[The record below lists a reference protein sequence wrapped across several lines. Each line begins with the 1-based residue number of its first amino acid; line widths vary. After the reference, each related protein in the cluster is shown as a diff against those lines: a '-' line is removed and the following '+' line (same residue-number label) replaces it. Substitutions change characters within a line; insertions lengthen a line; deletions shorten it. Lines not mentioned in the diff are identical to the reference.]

1 MLRRRGPFSN
11 GQVHCLGGDEEEPSS
26 GRLVVV
32 DGASEPTLCARALD
46 TAVSIAESLRDT
58 GRHVLLIVD
67 SLHDWA
73 AALVAQEDALLL
85 RTQLLCWAAAAHAR
99 LGRHCPAASA
109 ADNGDV
115 AAAVARALSRSPR
128 TRNAADGNMP
138 SVEAKIVA
146 LFARASL
153 RWVQPPALAGTST
166 SHVHGSLTLLA
177 TLAPQDWA
185 DGVVVRDAVV
195 RRSLGAART
204 FWALDAKLRALRHHP
219 SVNWKRSFSNEP
231 PAMLR
236 DNGSAVG
243 ARGSDCD
250 YGGRCELVK
259 ELLLQEESLWQRAG
273 GDPLAHR
280 PRVTEHE
287 SVALATAQ
295 MLREDWLQQNIFDP
309 VDFMCPLY
317 KANAMLRNILLFRT
331 LANNAI
337 ADATCSLSEV
347 LSALRTFDP
356 RDGRASYDLRAALCQ
371 QKWTGGEPPVG
382 QNWTHDDTRA
392 ETERMPQGRANAAF
406 WRLNSRGSRHYGG
419 VGTFAGHKGNVVAQ
433 EVSRALARV
442 PLGYQLLEQQ
452 HTGIQALGPDLRG
465 A

>member
-1 MLRRRGPFSN
+1 M
-11 GQVHCLGGDEEEPSS
+11 
-26 GRLVVV
+26 VV

-115 AAAVARALSRSPR
+115 AAGVARALSRSPR

-317 KANAMLRNILLFRT
+317 KANAMEPSCATYCSFARWPTTPLLTPRVACLKCCRRCARSTRGTAARATICGPRYASRSGPEANRQWARTGRMMT
-331 LANNAI
+331 LAPRQNACHR
-337 ADATCSLSEV
+337 DAQTPH
-347 LSALRTFDP
+347 F
-356 RDGRASYDLRAALCQ
+356 
-371 QKWTGGEPPVG
+371 
-382 QNWTHDDTRA
+382 
-392 ETERMPQGRANAAF
+392 
-406 WRLNSRGSRHYGG
+406 G
-419 VGTFAGHKGNVVAQ
+419 V
-433 EVSRALARV
+433 
-442 PLGYQLLEQQ
+442 
-452 HTGIQALGPDLRG
+452 
-465 A
+465 